1 MEVEL
6 KKPEKE
12 FDMEWHPTPE
22 GKSIPPDEGGCKCL
36 LNRFFKDRV
45 WKELHERVVNED
57 HIGKSGLWS
66 SRDSEIFN
74 SFPFRLLCE
83 KVEELEDKLRGAI
96 DFSYC
101 QCYGNRLKF
110 SYFKGFHLIK
120 LNIRCF

>member
-83 KVEELEDKLRGAI
+83 KVEELEDTLRDVGTP
-96 DFSYC
+96 DE
-101 QCYGNRLKF
+101 
-110 SYFKGFHLIK
+110 
-120 LNIRCF
+120 